1 MPMKIFVDGIIFSMQ
16 PRGGISCTYAEVLQ
30 RITRQDPELE
40 FVLYLRRKLRAER
53 LPLATRVRIL
63 PERSIY
69 PWRWFIDK
77 YRVQQTFLD
86 KAYLGSAATIF
97 HTTYFTQPDTRR
109 GPYVVSIYDMMD
121 EIYAPLF
128 QRASRKTLLARRQ
141 KCLTSADLIISNSLC
156 TTRDLQQYYPIPD
169 SKIHTIPLGV
179 SEDFRPV
186 DDQTCLQA
194 FLKKYRLDRPFFLYV
209 GNRASIKNFL
219 ALLKAYA
226 GFKSRQEICLVTV
239 GGEDTFSDEE
249 QQCMAAARLE
259 GAVKHIRRLTDDE
272 LVMAYNT
279 ATAFIYPSLYEGF
292 GLPLLEAMAC
302 GTPVLAS
309 NVASIPEVA
318 GDAAL
323 YFDPRKPDSITEM
336 MEAVLDRDRACTLK
350 DNGKARAR
358 LFNWDETSRL
368 TLEAYRQLT

>member
-1 MPMKIFVDGIIFSMQ
+1 
-16 PRGGISCTYAEVLQ
+16 
-30 RITRQDPELE
+30 
-40 FVLYLRRKLRAER
+40 
-53 LPLATRVRIL
+53 
-63 PERSIY
+63 
-69 PWRWFIDK
+69 
-77 YRVQQTFLD
+77 
-86 KAYLGSAATIF
+86 
-97 HTTYFTQPDTRR
+97 
-109 GPYVVSIYDMMD
+109 
-121 EIYAPLF
+121 
-128 QRASRKTLLARRQ
+128 
-141 KCLTSADLIISNSLC
+141 
-156 TTRDLQQYYPIPD
+156 
-169 SKIHTIPLGV
+169 
-179 SEDFRPV
+179 
-186 DDQTCLQA
+186 
-194 FLKKYRLDRPFFLYV
+194 
-209 GNRASIKNFL
+209 
-219 ALLKAYA
+219 
-226 GFKSRQEICLVTV
+226 
-239 GGEDTFSDEE
+239 
-249 QQCMAAARLE
+249 MAAARLE

-323 YFDPRKPDSITEM
+323 YFDPGKPDSITEM